1 MPILNSIK
9 RRLIETLAGLV
20 NELHIGSDGTV
31 ASADDGGARTLARVS
46 PTVTIIDDSSIL
58 VEGSFN
64 TSHVYASPIKEV
76 YLQYKDGTTGEFIPV
91 YRADIND
98 FSKSAQNEVRFS
110 FILELD

>member
-1 MPILNSIK
+1 MPILNAVK

-31 ASADDGGARTLARVS
+31 ASSEDGGVRTLARIS
-46 PTVTIIDDSSIL
+46 PTVTIIDDNSIL

-64 TSHVYASPIKEV
+64 TSHVYTTPIKEI
-76 YLQYKDGTTGEFIPV
+76 YLQYKDPATSEFVPI
-91 YRADIND
+91 YRADIQPFTKN
-98 FSKSAQNEVRFS
+98 AQNEVRFS

>member
-9 RRLIETLAGLV
+9 RRLIENLAGLV

-31 ASADDGGARTLARVS
+31 ASSDDGGARTLARVS

-58 VEGSFN
+58 VEGTFN
-64 TSHVYASPIKEV
+64 TSHVYSSPIKEI
-76 YLQYKDGTTGEFIPV
+76 YLQYKDPSTSEFVPV
-91 YRADIND
+91 YRADING
-98 FSKSAQNEVRFS
+98 FSKTAQNEVRFS

>member
-9 RRLIETLAGLV
+9 RRLIENLAGLV

-46 PTVTIIDDSSIL
+46 PTVTIIDDNSIL
-58 VEGSFN
+58 IEGSFN
-64 TSHVYASPIKEV
+64 TSHIYSSPIKEV
-76 YLQYKDGTTGEFIPV
+76 YLQYKDPSTSEFVPV
-91 YRADIND
+91 YRADINA
-98 FSKSAQNEVRFS
+98 FNKSAQNEVRFS

>member
-46 PTVTIIDDSSIL
+46 PTVTLSTHHMSTHHLSKKYIYNTKTRRRESSFLCIAR
-58 VEGSFN
+58 
-64 TSHVYASPIKEV
+64 T
-76 YLQYKDGTTGEFIPV
+76 
-91 YRADIND
+91 
-98 FSKSAQNEVRFS
+98 
-110 FILELD
+110 